1 MAVIPGSAFGPG
13 GEGYVRACYA
23 ASMHNLDEAL
33 KRLAVFLEQFS

>member
-23 ASMHNLDEAL
+23 ASMRNLAEAL
-33 KRLAVFLEQFS
+33 ERLERFLSTLR